1 MKKANCSLKNCGWEY
16 LRLQEY
22 QRGVGHSMVI
32 PLDPGECL
40 HQPNGLLLLDGVLS
54 DQVSQ
59 SWVCAGGLEIRER
72 VPVELSPRKGS
83 TGTRIFYQVLAP
95 RFFFL
100 RKTAE
105 DQEIPQS
112 HTMQRISLKR
122 FIGGVSPE

>member
-95 RFFFL
+95 RFFF
-100 RKTAE
+100 
-105 DQEIPQS
+105 
-112 HTMQRISLKR
+112 
-122 FIGGVSPE
+122 FFF